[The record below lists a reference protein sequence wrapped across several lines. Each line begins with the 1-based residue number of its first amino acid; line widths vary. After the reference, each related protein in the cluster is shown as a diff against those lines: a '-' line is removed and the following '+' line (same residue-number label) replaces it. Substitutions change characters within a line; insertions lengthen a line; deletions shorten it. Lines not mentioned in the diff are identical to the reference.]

1 MQAEKNE
8 ANGTV
13 ANEIG
18 DTAVLRFL
26 TQNPEFFVANQDILP
41 KLSIPHSS
49 GKAVS
54 LIEKQVSVLRSK
66 CSTLEHSLRDLIDVA
81 RDNEQLNQ
89 RLHLLIQDVISA
101 MSMEDIVALTRIS
114 LKENFN
120 ADEVHFMVIGA
131 NASKPKGKKKAA
143 SKKKTASNRAS
154 KAASSKTASKKVS
167 GGNKASNYKLVLA
180 GDSKLDVFKELFE
193 KRETLC
199 GLPSTDHMDV
209 LVGKDH
215 ANIASAAIMPLYH
228 ERELGVVMLTSRDE
242 SRFAHGKGVMF
253 LNQLGEMLS
262 RRLHTLELTS

>member
-131 NASKPKGKKKAA
+131 NASAPKAKKKAA
-143 SKKKTASNRAS
+143 SKKKTASSRAR
-154 KAASSKTASKKVS
+154 KTASKTASKKPS
-167 GGNKASNYKLVLA
+167 GGKKASNYELVLA

-215 ANIASAAIMPLYH
+215 ANIASAAIMPLYY

-242 SRFAHGKGVMF
+242 SRFAFGKGVMF